1 MAITSNKS
9 QSDFPTIISET
20 DGTRNTIATKQL
32 TGGTGRVYTIH
43 VNNNEGADLFVA
55 LYDSD
60 NPTIGTDHICLFR
73 VDSGID
79 MTVVSKTGIPIS
91 TGLSVV
97 AAKTDGSMATEPSG
111 SASQIYIFGS

>member
-1 MAITSNKS
+1 MAITSNIS
-9 QSDFPTIISET
+9 QSDFPTIISES
-20 DGTRNTIATKQL
+20 DGTVATIATKQL

-60 NPTIGTDHICLFR
+60 NPTVGTDHICLFR
-73 VDSGID
+73 VDSGVD

-91 TGLSVV
+91 TGLAFG